1 MKSMTGYG
9 SGSGKVGKGEVYLEI
24 KSINHRFCEINFR
37 LPPKMGALESHLR
50 KEVQRYFERG
60 KIEFY
65 IRENRPLFGDPVT
78 TVDTALAKS
87 YRSAFKKIRAEVGG
101 IASDDFLQYVS
112 LERFIHVQDREGSYE
127 KLWGEMRALLKKV
140 IRQVEH
146 MRIREG
152 AYLKKDQ
159 VKRVRLVEKLVA
171 EIHHRSAKSL
181 EGQVERMKKKML
193 TQNHSVNKDEVRMQ
207 QEIAYL
213 GSRQDIAEEITRL
226 GSHVK
231 QYEKMLQTQG
241 AVGRK
246 LDFLLQEM
254 HREINTIGTKA
265 NDAHISK
272 VVVDC
277 KAELERLREQI
288 QNIE

>member
-9 SGSGKVGKGEVYLEI
+9 SGSGKVGKGEIYLEI
-24 KSINHRFCEINFR
+24 KSVNHRYCEVGFR
-37 LPPKMGALESHLR
+37 LPPKMGALESYLR
-50 KEVQRYFERG
+50 KEIQKYFERG
-60 KIEFY
+60 KIELY
-65 IRENRPLFGDPVT
+65 VRENRPFFGEPQTV
-78 TVDTALAKS
+78 VDTALARS
-87 YRSAFKKIRAEVGG
+87 YRNSFKKLRTEVGG
-101 IASDDFLQYVS
+101 VASEDFLQYIS
-112 LERFIHVQDREGSYE
+112 LDRFITVQEREGSYE
-127 KLWGEMRALLKKV
+127 RLWKEVQIVLKKI
-140 IRQVEH
+140 IRQVEQ
-146 MRIREG
+146 MRSSEG

-159 VKRVRLVEKLVA
+159 VKRIRLVEKLVA
-171 EIHHRSAKSL
+171 DIQQRSAKSL
-181 EGQVERMKKKML
+181 EGQVDRMKKKML
-193 TQNHSVNKDEVRMQ
+193 TQNQTVQKDEVRMQ

-265 NDAHISK
+265 NDSHISK

-277 KAELERLREQI
+277 KAELERLREQV